1 MTATRTPY
9 GTHGHSVRQAG
20 KPAKLTM
27 KRALQAHSGRKKS
40 AVKET
45 REAQEK
51 LERIMRRQ
59 QEAPASGPAIGAV
72 FKDLTH
78 QALGVAPAVEQQ
90 AVPPR
95 VSPPRHRH
103 RFEPYE
109 GEPVPGWTVARAWGL
124 LEQGYT
130 VMHAMHRS
138 GCGWMHFEHLR
149 IGEDGRLLPE

>member
-1 MTATRTPY
+1 MTANRSPFGTRA
-9 GTHGHSVRQAG
+9 GARRAGADQKLRIRRAAQADRRE
-20 KPAKLTM
+20 PAL
-27 KRALQAHSGRKKS
+27 ALVAKQ
-40 AVKET
+40 
-45 REAQEK
+45 RER
-51 LERIMRRQ
+51 LERQIARQ
-59 QEAPASGPAIGAV
+59 QEEPAIGPAIGAA
-72 FKDLTH
+72 FKDVTSV
-78 QALGVAPAVEQQ
+78 ALGTASAVET
-90 AVPPR
+90 VPPK

>member
-9 GTHGHSVRQAG
+9 GTKGHSVRQAG
-20 KPAKLTM
+20 KPSKLTM
-27 KRALQAHSGRKKS
+27 KRALQAHSGRKKN

-45 REAQEK
+45 LDAREK

-78 QALGVAPAVEQQ
+78 EALGDAPVIEQ
-90 AVPPR
+90 APPR
-95 VSPPRHRH
+95 ISTPRPRHRY
-103 RFEPYE
+103 EPYE
-109 GEPVPGWTVARAWGL
+109 GEPEPGWTVARAWTL

-130 VMHAMHRS
+130 VMHVMRRS

-149 IGEDGRLLPE
+149 IGEDGRLLPG